1 MELKR
6 EVRKYVIAEQQAFAY
21 VLHQFSLYLGPAEWN
36 PLTHFPVRSLLQF
49 FF

>member
-21 VLHQFSLYLGPAEWN
+21 VLHQFSLYMGLTEWN
-36 PLTHFPVRSLLQF
+36 RQPLFAVRSLLLF